1 MKGVLLLILQC
12 FLAQNLH
19 AELIEAPEIAK
30 NDDENSENDN
40 DTSELFVIEPEEDN
54 SSYSQNEDDVQ
65 AEIPEELD
73 IMSVAPENEK
83 GDSPKDAGK
92 GFQVVH
98 VNHSIMPVGSENESG
113 DASKPEEK
121 TPKVIHMDHS
131 ILNNFIIQ
139 KTEDADVKNP
149 AAADNQ
155 ATEDD
160 EEEDDQKNI
169 VEYTLE
175 EKKPAPEIKS
185 LENLDQLLNSEVIE
199 LTHATIQI
207 LDKVSTNCRHEKM
220 NIDEPLKVGDLTII
234 LRRAFMTAPH
244 VIPFSVIGY
253 VEILEKGEKI
263 FGNWMCGTYPSAITF
278 DHAMFD
284 VKVTNEK
291 D

>member
-12 FLAQNLH
+12 FIAQNLY
-19 AELIEAPEIAK
+19 AELVEEPEITR
-30 NDDENSENDN
+30 DEDANSENDN
-40 DTSELFVIEPEEDN
+40 DTSELFVIEPEENN

-65 AEIPEELD
+65 ADIPEELD
-73 IMSVAPENEK
+73 IMSVEPENE
-83 GDSPKDAGK
+83 GEEEPESD
-92 GFQVVH
+92 
-98 VNHSIMPVGSENESG
+98 ENG
-113 DASKPEEK
+113 PQ
-121 TPKVIHMDHS
+121 VIHMDHS

-139 KTEDADVKNP
+139 ASEDKTADVKKIESAENMP
-149 AAADNQ
+149 AQAENQ
-155 ATEDD
+155 PVEV
-160 EEEDDQKNI
+160 EEEESEDNQKNI

-185 LENLDQLLNSEVIE
+185 LENLDELLNAEVIE
-199 LTHATIQI
+199 LTHATVQI

-220 NIDEPLKVGDLTII
+220 NIDVPLKDGDLTIV